1 MTRNVPIGGRLD
13 GFKNSILVVSGL
25 KVAPGKRGLRPRS
38 LVTDQELTSNSTL
51 REDVVLTML
60 RFPPMLCWNSIVP
73 RPSFECGT

>member
-38 LVTDQELTSNSTL
+38 LVTDQELASKSTL
-51 REDVVLTML
+51 RKM
-60 RFPPMLCWNSIVP
+60 
-73 RPSFECGT
+73 